1 MQLRTL
7 LALTA
12 ILSLTLALTGCHT
25 GSGKPRVAFVSN
37 NAHSFWT
44 FAEKGAQKA
53 ANEFGVEL
61 TFRRPPDG
69 SAKTQREMIQD
80 LLNRG
85 FKGVAVSPNDP
96 KNNLS
101 FYQSRVA
108 PKMALVMTD
117 NDLPDPSARKC
128 YIGTHNY
135 RAGRA
140 AGELVKK
147 ALPKGGTVAIFVGQ
161 MDATNAVERRQGLL
175 DELAGLDQ
183 KEMDKV
189 TPADTE
195 DLELGNGYT
204 LLVTKTDGAKQEVCQ
219 SQAQDLLIKHPTV
232 GCLVGLWEYNPPAIL
247 AAVSK
252 KKGAKPA
259 IVAFDE
265 NDLTLEGIKNDEVV
279 GTIVQN
285 PYQFGYQSV
294 KVLAGLAQGKDDI
307 LKTWPGIEKDNSI
320 FVPHRVITK
329 ENVAAFQAEVKKL
342 LAE

>member
-1 MQLRTL
+1 
-7 LALTA
+7 
-12 ILSLTLALTGCHT
+12 LTLALTGCHT

-329 ENVAAFQAEVKKL
+329 ENVSSFQAEVKKL